1 MRQEVCLSFNQFF
14 WLQRH
19 VLTAA
24 HCMDEGVTAD
34 KVKLYL
40 GTHDKTD
47 PLQVAWVQEILIHPT
62 WDPLASVDSNAYVA
76 SGQV

>member
-1 MRQEVCLSFNQFF
+1 M
-14 WLQRH
+14 
-19 VLTAA
+19 LTAA

-40 GTHDKTD
+40 GAHDKTD
-47 PLQVAWVQEILIHPT
+47 PLQVALVQEIHLHPT
-62 WDPLASVDSNAYVA
+62 WDPQGGDAYVE

>member
-1 MRQEVCLSFNQFF
+1 MQ
-14 WLQRH
+14 WH

-47 PLQVAWVQEILIHPT
+47 PLQVAWVQEIHLHPT
-62 WDPLASVDSNAYVA
+62 WDPLASFSSNAYVA
-76 SGQV
+76 SGKVLMLKLKD